1 MRGTLLK
8 GREAERIGLVNHCV
22 PKAEVLPLARSIAQE
37 LADGPVWATRWTK
50 LSINQILK
58 DRVNR
63 LLEASM
69 ALEQV
74 TFELADHKEATK
86 AFKEKRK
93 PKFGQ

>member
-1 MRGTLLK
+1 M
-8 GREAERIGLVNHCV
+8 
-22 PKAEVLPLARSIAQE
+22 PLARQIAQE

-58 DRVNR
+58 DRINQ

-74 TFELADHKEATK
+74 TFQLADHREATK

-93 PKFGQ
+93 PKFGQG